1 MANSKNNP
9 SKFDCYAAAA
19 PDEPMFVLLARDPS
33 APFLVALWALIREK
47 LGEDPEKIAEALEC
61 GEAMERW
68 LHEHA
73 DAKKTDKA
81 MAIADIWSNFQF
93 GGGK

>member
-1 MANSKNNP
+1 MPYTNCKENP

-33 APFLVALWALIREK
+33 ASLLVGLWALIRDK
-47 LGEDPEKIAEALEC
+47 LGEDDEKIEEARVC
-61 GEAMERW
+61 ADAMERW
-68 LHEHA
+68 LKEHA

-81 MAIADIWSNFQF
+81 LAVAEIWSKFEF
-93 GGGK
+93 GK

>member
-1 MANSKNNP
+1 MPNCKNDP
-9 SKFDCYAAAA
+9 SKFDCYTAAA

-33 APFLVALWALIREK
+33 APLLVAFWALIREK
-47 LGEDPEKIAEALEC
+47 MGDDPDKVNEALTC

-68 LHEHA
+68 LKEHA

-81 MAIADIWSNFQF
+81 LAVAEIWRKFEF
-93 GGGK
+93 GK